1 MTGCFVIWY
10 PFVNAQNHAAANIN
24 HLYASTSTVVM
35 IALIQ
40 NQLRNLRAAL
50 CPARK
55 GCKVLIHIMIASTFI
70 PLQTPSG
77 EYVAIPYLLSDVQ
90 HHLAE
95 KPACSSARITVFLIG
110 YLFLSIPAVRIHLI
124 RRPSVV
130 VPGDRLTAGGSLR
143 QSEAP
148 VSVMCIA
155 CQSS

>member
-77 EYVAIPYLLSDVQ
+77 VYVAAQRKKSVDLHFLQHRHKGGGASPLGVACAACFEQLACVSASCGALL
-90 HHLAE
+90 
-95 KPACSSARITVFLIG
+95 
-110 YLFLSIPAVRIHLI
+110 
-124 RRPSVV
+124 
-130 VPGDRLTAGGSLR
+130 
-143 QSEAP
+143 
-148 VSVMCIA
+148 
-155 CQSS
+155 

>member
-1 MTGCFVIWY
+1 MTGCFVVWY

-24 HLYASTSTVVM
+24 HLYASTLTVVM

-40 NQLRNLRAAL
+40 NQLLNLRATL

-95 KPACSSARITVFLIG
+95 KPACSSARIIVFLI
-110 YLFLSIPAVRIHLI
+110 RH
-124 RRPSVV
+124 PSVV
-130 VPGDRLTAGGSLR
+130 VPGDRLTAGGSPR